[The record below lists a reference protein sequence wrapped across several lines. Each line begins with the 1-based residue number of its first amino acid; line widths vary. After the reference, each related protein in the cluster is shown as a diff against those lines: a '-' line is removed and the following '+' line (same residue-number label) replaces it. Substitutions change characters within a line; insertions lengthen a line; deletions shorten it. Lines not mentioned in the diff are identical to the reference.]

1 MRKFSLMF
9 RPFFVLT
16 ALLFLSYFAAAQDTL
31 PKFSVINRGSDRII
45 ISWNNPFGKTLK
57 QISIQRSF
65 DSLKNFKTI
74 LTVPDP
80 TIPQNGYVDSK
91 AATEHMFYR
100 LYILKDSG
108 KYVFSITKRPKL
120 DTGTVQNIPGNVL
133 SSGEPAVITRPR
145 DIKELKNEAL
155 KTNER
160 IIFIKNKDVLLGAIT
175 ESNLKH
181 FRDSINF
188 TTKDTLFM
196 KTADTLVIRPFF
208 AREVYRP
215 SKYVFT
221 EKDGNIKISLTDAGS
236 KKYSLKFFEED
247 YTEIFEIKHISDS
260 LVIMDKTNFI
270 HSGWFLFELY
280 EDGKLREKHKF
291 YVPKDF

>member
-1 MRKFSLMF
+1 MSRFCS
-9 RPFFVLT
+9 VLT
-16 ALLFLSYFAAAQDTL
+16 ALLFLSYLAAAQDTL
-31 PKFSVINRGSDRII
+31 PDFSVINRGNERII
-45 ISWNNPFGKTLK
+45 ISWTNPFGNKVRQL
-57 QISIQRSF
+57 SIQRSF

-108 KYVFSITKRPKL
+108 KYVFSVTKRPKT
-120 DTGTVQNIPGNVL
+120 DTNNVQSNPFNSL
-133 SSGEPAVITRPR
+133 SSGGPAVITKFK
-145 DIKELKNEAL
+145 DITELKKEAQ
-155 KTNER
+155 KSNER
-160 IIFIKNKDVLLGAIT
+160 IIFIKSREVLLGAII
-175 ESNLKH
+175 ESNLKR
-181 FRDSINF
+181 FRDSVNF
-188 TTKDTLFM
+188 TTRDTLFM
-196 KTADTLVIRPFF
+196 KTADTIVIRPFV
-208 AREVYRP
+208 AKEIYRP

-221 EKDGNIKISLTDAGS
+221 EKDGNIRILLTDASS

-247 YTEIFEIKHISDS
+247 HTEIFEIKHISDP

-291 YVPKDF
+291 YVPRDF

>member
-1 MRKFSLMF
+1 MSRFFS
-9 RPFFVLT
+9 VIT
-16 ALLFLSYFAAAQDTL
+16 ALLFLSYLAAAQDTL
-31 PKFSVINRGSDRII
+31 PDFSVINRGNDRII
-45 ISWNNPFGKTLK
+45 ISWTNPFGNKVRQL
-57 QISIQRSF
+57 SIQRSF

-108 KYVFSITKRPKL
+108 KYVFSVTKRPKT
-120 DTGTVQNIPGNVL
+120 DTSTVQSNPFNSL
-133 SSGEPAVITRPR
+133 SSGGPAVITKFK
-145 DIKELKNEAL
+145 DITELKKEAQ
-155 KTNER
+155 KSNER
-160 IIFIKNKDVLLGAIT
+160 IIFIKSREVLLGAII
-175 ESNLKH
+175 ESNLKR

-188 TTKDTLFM
+188 TTRDTLFM
-196 KTADTLVIRPFF
+196 KTADTIVIRPFV
-208 AREVYRP
+208 AKEIYRP

-221 EKDGNIKISLTDAGS
+221 EKDGNIRILLTDAGS

-247 YTEIFEIKHISDS
+247 HTEIFEIKHISDP

-291 YVPKDF
+291 YVPRDF

>member
-1 MRKFSLMF
+1 MSRFFS
-9 RPFFVLT
+9 VLT
-16 ALLFLSYFAAAQDTL
+16 ALLFLSYLAAAQDTL
-31 PKFSVINRGSDRII
+31 PDFSVINRGNDRII
-45 ISWNNPFGKTLK
+45 ISWTNPFGNKVRQL
-57 QISIQRSF
+57 SIQRSF

-108 KYVFSITKRPKL
+108 KYVFSVTKRPKT
-120 DTGTVQNIPGNVL
+120 DTSTVQSNPFNSL
-133 SSGEPAVITRPR
+133 SSGGPAVITKFK
-145 DIKELKNEAL
+145 DLTELKKEAQ
-155 KTNER
+155 KSNER
-160 IIFIKNKDVLLGAIT
+160 IIFIKSREVLLGAII
-175 ESNLKH
+175 ESNLKR
-181 FRDSINF
+181 FKDSINF
-188 TTKDTLFM
+188 TTRDTLFM
-196 KTADTLVIRPFF
+196 KTADTIVLRPFV
-208 AREVYRP
+208 AREIYRP

-221 EKDGNIKISLTDAGS
+221 EKDGNIRISLTDAGS

-247 YTEIFEIKHISDS
+247 HTEIFEIKHISDP

-291 YVPKDF
+291 YVPRDF

>member
-1 MRKFSLMF
+1 MSRFFS
-9 RPFFVLT
+9 VLT
-16 ALLFLSYFAAAQDTL
+16 ALLFLSYLVAAQDTL
-31 PKFSVINRGSDRII
+31 PDFSVINRGNDRII
-45 ISWNNPFGKTLK
+45 ISWTNPFGNKVRQL
-57 QISIQRSF
+57 SIQRSF

-108 KYVFSITKRPKL
+108 KYVFSVTKRPKT
-120 DTGTVQNIPGNVL
+120 DTGTVQSNLFNSL
-133 SSGEPAVITRPR
+133 SSGGPAVITKFK
-145 DIKELKNEAL
+145 DLTELKKEAL
-155 KTNER
+155 KSNER
-160 IIFIKNKDVLLGAIT
+160 IIFIKSREVLLGAII
-175 ESNLKH
+175 ESNLKR
-181 FRDSINF
+181 FRDSVNF
-188 TTKDTLFM
+188 TTRDTLFM
-196 KTADTLVIRPFF
+196 KTADTIVIRPFV
-208 AREVYRP
+208 AKEIYRP

-221 EKDGNIKISLTDAGS
+221 EKDGNIRILLTDAGS

-247 YTEIFEIKHISDS
+247 HTEIFEIKHISDP

-291 YVPKDF
+291 YVPRDF

>member
-1 MRKFSLMF
+1 MSRSFCVSI
-9 RPFFVLT
+9 

-31 PKFSVINRGSDRII
+31 PNFSVINRGNDRIVV
-45 ISWNNPFGKTLK
+45 SWTNPFGNTVRQL
-57 QISIQRSF
+57 SIQRSF

-91 AATEHMFYR
+91 APTDHMFYR

-108 KYVFSITKRPKL
+108 KYVFSVTKRPKI
-120 DTGTVQNIPGNVL
+120 DTSTNQNNAVNNL
-133 SSGEPAVITRPR
+133 SSGAPSVITRPK
-145 DIKELKNEAL
+145 DLKDLKKEMLKN
-155 KTNER
+155 NER
-160 IIFIKNKDVLLGAIT
+160 IIYIKNKEVLLGAIT
-175 ESNLKH
+175 ESGLKH

-188 TTKDTLFM
+188 TTRDTLFM
-196 KTADTLVIRPFF
+196 KTADTLVIRPFI

-221 EKDGNIKISLTDAGS
+221 EKDGNIRISLSDAGS

-247 YTEIFEIKHISDS
+247 HTEIFEIKHISDA

-280 EDGKLREKHKF
+280 EDGKVKEKHKF